1 MKCAF
6 RIILFFVMSAAAVSF
21 GGDIQVSCS
30 AGLRIYLDDKLM
42 GTANAMED
50 GLFLANVPVGAH
62 TIRVEKDGFLP
73 KNIRIEVSDRPV
85 EVRVGTLAPQPYAQH
100 QKKAEPEEV
109 NQLFGEL
116 VITSAPQNC
125 VIEFDGTSE
134 VKEIAELS
142 IGRVISGKHTISF
155 SKPGYE
161 TITREINIHPGAE
174 VTVRGDLING
184 KIETLY
190 EGRGSLQVTS
200 TPSRCKIRFRGKLE
214 DKIHPKFNLT
224 QIPAGEYPI
233 VFEIRGRKI
242 SRELLIRDG
251 QRAVIRVSFVK
262 GEEPFSVSYVPN

>member
-85 EVRVGTLAPQPYAQH
+85 EVRVGNLSPAPFAQY

-109 NQLFGEL
+109 NQTPAQPVHTVGRHHVHLRLLQGLRHRRFGH
-116 VITSAPQNC
+116 
-125 VIEFDGTSE
+125 
-134 VKEIAELS
+134 
-142 IGRVISGKHTISF
+142 GRN
-155 SKPGYE
+155 
-161 TITREINIHPGAE
+161 R
-174 VTVRGDLING
+174 
-184 KIETLY
+184 
-190 EGRGSLQVTS
+190 
-200 TPSRCKIRFRGKLE
+200 
-214 DKIHPKFNLT
+214 
-224 QIPAGEYPI
+224 
-233 VFEIRGRKI
+233 
-242 SRELLIRDG
+242 
-251 QRAVIRVSFVK
+251 
-262 GEEPFSVSYVPN
+262 